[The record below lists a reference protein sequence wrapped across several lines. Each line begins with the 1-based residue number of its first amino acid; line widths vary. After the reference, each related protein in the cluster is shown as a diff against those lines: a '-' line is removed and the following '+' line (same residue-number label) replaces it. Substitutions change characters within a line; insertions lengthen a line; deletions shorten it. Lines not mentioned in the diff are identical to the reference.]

1 MMKIFP
7 AAVLALLLATC
18 LPLQA
23 QSAPGQNT
31 PKHTFVLHSP
41 DIKDGQTLA
50 NDFVFNG
57 FGCTGGNQSPELM
70 WQNAPKSTQ
79 SYAITAYD
87 PDAPTGSGW
96 WHWLAYNVPAEQM
109 KLGKNSE
116 VQNHDNDIL
125 YGRNDYGKYAF
136 GGACPPKGDKPHRY
150 IFTVYALKVAKLD
163 VPKDASAALIG
174 YMIHANSLAKAQI
187 TAKYGRQ

>member
-1 MMKIFP
+1 MKTFP
-7 AAVLALLLATC
+7 TAALTLLLATY

-31 PKHTFVLHSP
+31 PKHTFVLHSS
-41 DIKDGQTLA
+41 DIKHGETLT

-57 FGCTGGNQSPELM
+57 FGCAGGNQSPELM
-70 WQNAPKSTQ
+70 WKNAPKGTQ

-109 KLGKNSE
+109 KLDKNSG
-116 VQNHDNDIL
+116 VQNHGADIL
-125 YGRNDYGKYAF
+125 YGRNDYGEYAF